1 MKDIHFQQNGCRA
14 ITMRWFK
21 EQSSAFQGE
30 KYTVK
35 RQKMKKENS
44 KECSVFFLWRKGS
57 FSSRNRPSR
66 NSVCFEMQPRQRRF
80 SEFSGTFCT
89 LWPSKIMFLKGN
101 FCIYKCFINVLYI
114 FFFGAKEKVQ
124 NAPRF
129 EMNFLLNFAMCSAD
143 FTCVNGCTI
152 DSVTRIALRD

>member
-1 MKDIHFQQNGCRA
+1 MAAAQSPCGGLKNRFLHFKVKSTPLKDKKWKKKIQKRA
-14 ITMRWFK
+14 QFSFCGGREAFHQEIVLRGI
-21 EQSSAFQGE
+21 QSALKCNQGSE
-30 KYTVK
+30 V
-35 RQKMKKENS
+35 
-44 KECSVFFLWRKGS
+44 
-57 FSSRNRPSR
+57 
-66 NSVCFEMQPRQRRF
+66 F

-101 FCIYKCFINVLYI
+101 LCIYKCFINVLYI
-114 FFFGAKEKVQ
+114 FFFGAREKVQ